1 MIDEK
6 KEFSKPHGGI
16 KLKEGQEFFSC
27 LIFAGFRGPSNGH
40 GIKMKISGG
49 SESRDLDFQ

>member
-16 KLKEGQEFFSC
+16 ELKEGQEFFSC
-27 LIFAGFRGPSNGH
+27 LVFAGFRGPSKGH
-40 GIKMKISGG
+40 RIKMKISGHFG
-49 SESRDLDFQ
+49 KL